1 MGAWLA
7 ILQIGSLIFFGGDF
21 GAKHAALS
29 FFSHETWE
37 LGDAFPARDRRAV
50 IKGHSVGWVVFK
62 GLYYLYI

>member
-1 MGAWLA
+1 M
-7 ILQIGSLIFFGGDF
+7 
-21 GAKHAALS
+21 KHAALS

-62 GLYYLYI
+62 GLYYLYIYSYISLEIHIKQPV